1 MSDSALL
8 EQYPATLT
16 EFAAPVNSDDETMAI
31 FRPLLAQ
38 TRLQKLPLRL
48 AYSAEAHGWSSS
60 AFHEQVN
67 TFGAT
72 VILAQTAGGALC
84 GGYNPRGWIGLG
96 EDRNSLAAFLFTWPD
111 GDTRKPAIKL
121 PKVGGAGLA
130 VMDDPNR
137 GIQFGA
143 EGLSIPLTG
152 GTQAR
157 AAKCRLGTYYARN
170 SCLPAGGRSLFA
182 KDESLKGTELLSL
195 KAYVAD
201 GPAEQWQL
209 DGIVWQ
215 SQT

>member
-1 MSDSALL
+1 MAYAQQTSLPVMSQPRLCHRRALTVPHLYGRRCKLRSVHSSKACKTRASSGEEQPDLVERLFGRIFGKQALDERSPGGMKRMSDSALL

-84 GGYNPRGWIGLG
+84 GGYNPRGWIG
-96 EDRNSLAAFLFTWPD
+96 
-111 GDTRKPAIKL
+111 
-121 PKVGGAGLA
+121 
-130 VMDDPNR
+130 
-137 GIQFGA
+137 
-143 EGLSIPLTG
+143 
-152 GTQAR
+152 R
-157 AAKCRLGTYYARN
+157 A
-170 SCLPAGGRSLFA
+170 
-182 KDESLKGTELLSL
+182 
-195 KAYVAD
+195 
-201 GPAEQWQL
+201 W
-209 DGIVWQ
+209 
-215 SQT
+215 